1 MLGILRSY
9 TAARHSAVGAT
20 LILVLTSCASPGD
33 IAPGTP
39 LAEVQA
45 KWGAPNFSCLQPNG
59 MRRLIW
65 TRQPM
70 GQYAWGANL
79 TADGRVDRLTPLLT
93 DEHFKL
99 LATGEWT
106 AEQVRCEFGP
116 PAHIDE
122 VGLPSV
128 RQVVW
133 AYRYRQDHVWN
144 SLMYVYLGK
153 NGDRVTR
160 FHPGP
165 DPMYE
170 EDRRF
175 GAY

>member
-1 MLGILRSY
+1 MPYIFRRQSVV
-9 TAARHSAVGAT
+9 RHSLIGAA
-20 LILVLTSCASPGD
+20 LVLGLASCANPSQFPPD
-33 IAPGTP
+33 TP
-39 LAEVQA
+39 LSEIQA
-45 KWGAPNFSCLQPNG
+45 KLGAPNFSCQQPNG
-59 MRRLIW
+59 VRRLIW

-70 GQYAWGANL
+70 GQYAWGANVGP
-79 TADGRVDRLTPLLT
+79 DDRIDQLTPLLT
-93 DEHFKL
+93 DEHFKV
-99 LATGEWT
+99 LAAGSWT
-106 AEQVRCEFGP
+106 ADQVRCEFGP

-128 RQVVW
+128 REVVW

-165 DPMYE
+165 DPLFDD
-170 EDRRF
+170 DRRF
-175 GAY
+175 

>member
-1 MLGILRSY
+1 MHPALQRYPIACRRVMG
-9 TAARHSAVGAT
+9 TA
-20 LILVLTSCASPGD
+20 LVLLLGSCANPGQ
-33 IAPGTP
+33 IPPGTP
-39 LAEVQA
+39 FAEVQT
-45 KWGAPNFSCLQPNG
+45 KLGTPNFSCQQPNG
-59 MRRLIW
+59 VRRLIW

-70 GQYAWGANL
+70 GQYAWG
-79 TADGRVDRLTPLLT
+79 THVGADGRIDRVVQLLT

-99 LATGEWT
+99 LASGDWS
-106 AEQVRCEFGP
+106 ANQVRCEFGP

-128 RQVVW
+128 REVVW
-133 AYRYRQDHVWN
+133 AYRYLQDHVWN

-153 NGDRVTR
+153 SGDRVTR

-170 EDRRF
+170 ENRRF
-175 GAY
+175 

>member
-1 MLGILRSY
+1 LLG
-9 TAARHSAVGAT
+9 TALT
-20 LILVLTSCASPGD
+20 FVLASCANPSQIP
-33 IAPGTP
+33 PGTP
-39 LAEVQA
+39 LAEVQT
-45 KWGAPNFSCLQPNG
+45 KLGAPNFSCLQPDG
-59 MRRLIW
+59 IRRLIW

-70 GQYAWGANL
+70 GQHAWGANVGP
-79 TADGRVDRLTPLLT
+79 DGRVDRLVPLLT
-93 DEHFKL
+93 DEHFRL
-99 LATGEWT
+99 LATGNWT

-116 PAHIDE
+116 PARIDE

-128 RQVVW
+128 REVVW

-165 DPMYE
+165 DPLYDE
-170 EDRRF
+170 NRKF
-175 GAY
+175 